1 MLRSLREE
9 GSEEKQQGGF
19 VHELHYQKIMTRRAF
34 TLTAAGALASAHLN
48 AQTPDV
54 TSLSLA
60 EAARGIRNKA
70 LTSVQLTEACLQRA
84 QSLNPVIN
92 AYITIMKESAMAQA
106 RVLDAEA
113 RAGKFR
119 GPLHG
124 VPLALKDNIDTAGTR
139 TTAAS
144 AVFDDRVP
152 KEDAEV
158 TRRLKAAGAVIIGK
172 TNMHEFANG
181 ITSATSYFGPVRNP
195 WALDR
200 NSGGSSGGSAAAVIS
215 ESCYGALGTDT
226 GGSIRVPASY
236 CNLVG
241 LKPTHGLVS
250 IRGIIP
256 LVMSLD
262 HCGPITRTV
271 EDAAILLGVLA
282 GYDRLDI
289 VSVRHDAEDYVG
301 EMKQSVKGLRLGIPR
316 APYFDALDADVA
328 KLVEDAIQVMKGL
341 THSVA
346 DVTLPSVRG
355 INTGAEFYAYHQ
367 DFYQENVS
375 RYQIPTRR
383 NLSKGN
389 EAKAADY
396 IKSMWRL
403 QMLRRTIDDAF
414 TDFDLVVL
422 PTRRHSPRTI
432 DASIKREETD
442 KPRNPELENTSQFNV
457 MGIPAVSVP
466 CGFTAA
472 GLPIGVMI
480 AGPSFTEGRVL
491 AMARAYEQATEWHR
505 KRPVLTPGMKVPPL
519 ARTTDDSE

>member
-1 MLRSLREE
+1 
-9 GSEEKQQGGF
+9 
-19 VHELHYQKIMTRRAF
+19 MTRRDF
-34 TLTAAGALASAHLN
+34 TLTAAGAFAATRLRAQAPSPASMTLAEASA
-48 AQTPDV
+48 AIRSGRV
-54 TSLSLA
+54 TSL
-60 EAARGIRNKA
+60 
-70 LTSVQLTEACLQRA
+70 QLTEACLERA
-84 QSLNPVIN
+84 VSLNPVLN
-92 AYITIMKESAMAQA
+92 AYITIMKDKALEQA
-106 RVLDAEA
+106 RQLDAELK
-113 RAGKFR
+113 AGKSR

-124 VPLALKDNIDTAGTR
+124 IPLALKDNIDTAGTR

-152 KEDAEV
+152 AEDAEV
-158 TRRLKAAGAVIIGK
+158 TRRLKAAGAVILGK

-200 NSGGSSGGSAAAVIS
+200 NPGGSSGGSAAATIADT
-215 ESCYGALGTDT
+215 CFGALGTDT

-241 LKPTHGLVS
+241 LKPTYGLVS

-256 LVMSLD
+256 LVLSLD
-262 HCGPITRTV
+262 HCGPITKTV
-271 EDAAILLGVLA
+271 EDAAILLNVLA

-289 VSVRHDAEDYVG
+289 ASVKHEREDYAALMRQPVN
-301 EMKQSVKGLRLGIPR
+301 GLRLGIPR

-328 KLVEDAIQVMKGL
+328 KLVEDAIGVMKGL
-341 THSVA
+341 TKSIR
-346 DVTLPSVRG
+346 DVTLPSTRG
-355 INTGAEFYAYHQ
+355 INVGAEFYGYHQ
-367 DFYQENVS
+367 DFYAENVS

-396 IKSMWRL
+396 IKSMWKL
-403 QMLRRTIDDAF
+403 QTLRRTIDDAF

-432 DASIKREETD
+432 DASIKREEVE
-442 KPRNPELENTSQFNV
+442 KVRNPELENTSQFDTF
-457 MGIPAVSVP
+457 GIPAVSVP

-480 AGPSFTEGRVL
+480 AGPMFSEGRVL
-491 AMARAYEQATEWHR
+491 ALARAYEQATEWHK
-505 KRPVLTPGMKVPPL
+505 KRPVLSPDMKVPAL
-519 ARTTDDSE
+519 ARTTDDSQ